1 MQWFTLALS
10 RYAVFSG
17 RSQRAEFWFFMLFS
31 TLIQVALMVLDEV
44 MGWVFL
50 VDGIEN
56 GVTSTIALLALL
68 LPTLSVGARRLHDI
82 GKSGWWQLLMFL
94 PVVGF
99 LVLVFFWVRDGQ
111 AGQNLYGNNPKLASG
126 H

>member
-1 MQWFTLALS
+1 MQWFTLALR

-17 RSQRAEFWFFMLFS
+17 RSQRAEFWFFMLFC

-56 GVTSTIALLALL
+56 GVSSTIALLALL

-82 GKSGWWQLLMFL
+82 GKSGWWQLLILL

-99 LVLVFFWVRDGQ
+99 IILLLFWVRDGQ

-126 H
+126 Y

>member
-1 MQWFTLALS
+1 MQWFTLALR

-17 RSQRAEFWFFMLFS
+17 RSQRAEFWFFMLLS
-31 TLIQVALMVLDEV
+31 TLIQVALMVLDDA
-44 MGWVFL
+44 MGWVFH

-56 GVTSTIALLALL
+56 GVSSTIALMALL

-82 GKSGWWQLLMFL
+82 GKSGWWQLLILL

-99 LVLVFFWVRDGQ
+99 IILLFFWVRDGQ
-111 AGQNLYGNNPKLASG
+111 AGQNAHGNNPKLTSG
-126 H
+126 Y